1 MKTNSVFNTRQLV
14 ILGLMT
20 ALVLI
25 FSFTP
30 IGSIPVGPLVITL
43 NIIPI
48 AIAAVTCGPV
58 GGAVIGGVFGLM
70 SFLQCVGIG
79 VPSGMGAALFAIN
92 PFLAFVQRFIPRLL
106 DGFIAGLVF
115 KGVSSKANK
124 TVACGVTGF
133 CSAFFNTL
141 LFMSSLVLLFGNTQ
155 YMKDL
160 MGGKNVLVFIVTFVG
175 VNALVEMAASTI
187 VTAAVGTALFKAR
200 LIPTQSKKAAD
211 AA

>member
-1 MKTNSVFNTRQLV
+1 MKTNNLFNTRQLV
-14 ILGLMT
+14 IMGLMT

-58 GGAVIGGVFGLM
+58 GGMVIGGVFGLM
-70 SFLQCVGIG
+70 SFLQCIGVGI
-79 VPSGMGAALFAIN
+79 PSGMGATLFAID

-106 DGFIAGLVF
+106 DGLIAGYVF
-115 KGVSSKANK
+115 KISSSKANK
-124 TVACGVTGF
+124 TLACGLTGF

-141 LFMSSLVLLFGNTQ
+141 LFMSSLVLLFGNTD
-155 YMKDL
+155 YMQKL
-160 MGGKNVLVFIVTFVG
+160 MDGKNVLRFIVTFVG
-175 VNALVEMAASTI
+175 VNAIVEMATSNVI
-187 VTAAVGTALFKAR
+187 TAAVGTALFKAH
-200 LIPTQSKKAAD
+200 LIPTQKSTPAEAN
-211 AA
+211 

>member
-1 MKTNSVFNTRQLV
+1 MKTNSVLNTRQLV

-70 SFLQCVGIG
+70 SFLQCIGIG

-106 DGFIAGLVF
+106 DGLIAGLVF
-115 KGVSSKANK
+115 KSVSSKANK
-124 TVACGVTGF
+124 TIACGVTGF

-141 LFMSSLVLLFGNTQ
+141 LFMTSLVLLFGNTQ